1 MKRLLI
7 AGFFCLTGAFAAA
20 PVRAEQPTAPAQ
32 ASSVWEVLSPQD
44 VEKYAEA
51 FSLLDEGEIKAAQD
65 ALQGVQNAL
74 LKGLFTGRVILAQ
87 PSRKPTQ
94 KEIEGWLKKYR
105 DQPIASEVY
114 EFAMRKDVHVT
125 MSRPKDAAAHF
136 TAGSCTSMRIPDPM
150 DYSFYK
156 KVNYVPAQDR
166 ASVRRSMQF
175 FSSALR
181 RGKTLAARL
190 HFQDKKVQKHLSRKD
205 REESLTSLG
214 FAYFVDQEDD
224 KALEVLKPV
233 LDRGDQALLL
243 ARWTA
248 GLVYWRKK
256 DYPNAQIQFQTIAD
270 SPKASPVFKAAADFW
285 TTRAMIKNG
294 MFYAVTPYLKDA
306 ATVAPHSVYG
316 ILAQR
321 SLGWD
326 ISQNWKDFSVT
337 PSDADDVRV
346 VAQTNGGKRALAFL
360 QLDMIDEAERELIKL
375 YAENPAMRKTLASF
389 ASSLSQ
395 APELSARLAGLRG
408 EIETP
413 TGQKALYPFPNWTP
427 LNDWKIDKALIYAF
441 VRQESCFK
449 NKAFSNAGARGVMQ
463 LMPSTAKVSATLNKE
478 VKKGLEK
485 EVKSAAAGQVQKQL
499 GLSDAAYKALVK
511 GKIAFNSKTAATI
524 YNELRTN
531 KNGVFYQAARQIDA
545 YAIYFFAAIG
555 IAGLLILLIVPFAVK
570 KIAKKLASTYTQC
583 PYCHKVY
590 LTKGN
595 AFNILKMV
603 KFW

>member
-1 MKRLLI
+1 MTLRNLKRLLI
-7 AGFFCLTGAFAAA
+7 AGIFCLTGVFAAA

-32 ASSVWEVLSPQD
+32 TSSAWEVLSPQD

-65 ALQGVQNAL
+65 ALQGVRNAL
-74 LKGLFTGRVILAQ
+74 LKGLFSGRMILAQ
-87 PSRKPTQ
+87 PARKPTQ

-190 HFQDKKVQKHLSRKD
+190 HFQDKKVQKYLSRKD
-205 REESLTSLG
+205 REESLTALG

-427 LNDWKIDKALIYAF
+427 LNNWKIDKALIYAF

-463 LMPSTAKVSATLNKE
+463 LMPSTAKLMSKKLGEPYRLSKLHRIPYNLMVGQELVSTLLNRKDVNGNLMAAIAAYNCGTRNLKRWNE
-478 VKKGLEK
+478 RADFKNDPLFFMEAIPSRETRGFVKKVLANYWIYRSLFGKSLESVD
-485 EVKSAAAGQVQKQL
+485 EVLAGE
-499 GLSDAAYKALVK
+499 Y
-511 GKIAFNSKTAATI
+511 
-524 YNELRTN
+524 
-531 KNGVFYQAARQIDA
+531 
-545 YAIYFFAAIG
+545 
-555 IAGLLILLIVPFAVK
+555 P
-570 KIAKKLASTYTQC
+570 TYR
-583 PYCHKVY
+583 P
-590 LTKGN
+590 
-595 AFNILKMV
+595 
-603 KFW
+603 